1 MTCLHQTHCVPS
13 VIMRGHFKCLNS
25 PWLSLNETLVG
36 FIVGDV
42 SQPLHVTKLSTC
54 RKIWF
59 NWPIVSKSASLNS
72 SIPNFVKCK
81 GRSITQKSKERS
93 SYTVTCFH
101 TDIPVWYPCLGTT
114 MVKYFIKD
122 KSLIFVSYW
131 HQGIGISIPSFH
143 FNFSKIS
150 QIALSSEMSG
160 GMNCSSIFS
169 LFICNA
175 EVYSWK

>member
-1 MTCLHQTHCVPS
+1 MA
-13 VIMRGHFKCLNS
+13 
-25 PWLSLNETLVG
+25 
-36 FIVGDV
+36 
-42 SQPLHVTKLSTC
+42 C

-59 NWPIVSKSASLNS
+59 NRPIVSKRASSNS
-72 SIPNFVKCK
+72 SIPNFVKWK
-81 GRSITQKSKERS
+81 GRSITRKSKERS

-122 KSLIFVSYW
+122 KPLIFVSHW
-131 HQGIGISIPSFH
+131 HQGIGISIPSFR

-150 QIALSSEMSG
+150 EIELLGSEMSTW
-160 GMNCSSIFS
+160 MNRSSIFS
-169 LFICNA
+169 SFTCNA